1 MCSLKGESKMK
12 ELIGM
17 SRKVLE
23 VDLAAPSFTI
33 YTVPEKD
40 ILMYL
45 GGKGLGLKL
54 IYDRIRPGIDPLGK
68 ENMIAFMTGA
78 LLGTGAPCT
87 SRFSAVT
94 KTPLTGIM
102 AASSCGGPFGEGLKN
117 AGWDGILIVGKSK
130 TPVYL
135 VVSPDGVKFMDA
147 TNLWGK
153 DAMDTQKI
161 LGKKEGILAIGQAG
175 ENLVRVANIVSGH
188 RYLGRA
194 GMGAVMGSKNLK
206 AIVAEGK
213 AFQIVAKD
221 KETFEKL
228 RKRSLKYIKASP
240 FTGDGYKNYGTAS
253 HLNYCNTQGTLSVNN
268 FTKGMHKDAYKISG
282 EEMKAEHDTKHH
294 ACRSCTIL
302 CGKKGTFD
310 GKKRVT
316 PEYETVSLLGANIGV
331 FDPVK
336 IAEWN
341 ELCGKYG
348 MDTISVG
355 NIIAW
360 VMEATE
366 KGLVKS
372 DLKFGSPIGVDQII
386 TDIALCK
393 GLGNDMA
400 LGVRALSEKY
410 GGKEFAIQIKGLE
423 CSAYDPRGAFG
434 QGLAYAV
441 ANRGACHLSAGLFFM
456 ENIVG
461 LLNPQT
467 VRAKA
472 DFVKFFEDLFNAIN
486 SISICLFTSTSF
498 PLEVPLIKY
507 TPNFILHVL
516 MQYLP
521 KIAIQLVDISFYAK
535 LWSSVT
541 GIKLTADEFLKA
553 GARTHVLERH
563 MNIGEGISRKDDTLP
578 ERFLKEGRECDSR
591 KTTVPLDKMLDK
603 YYKVRGF
610 DQDGIPTA
618 ETMQKLGISPE

>member
-1 MCSLKGESKMK
+1 MK
-12 ELIGM
+12 RLFGM

-23 VDLAAPSFTI
+23 VDLIATSFKI
-33 YTVPEKD
+33 FTVPDAD
-40 ILMYL
+40 IKMYL

-54 IYDRIRPGIDPLGK
+54 IYDRISSGIDPLGE
-68 ENMIAFMTGA
+68 ENIIAFMTGA

-102 AASSCGGPFGEGLKN
+102 ASSSCGGPFGERLKT
-117 AGWDGILIVGKSK
+117 AGWDGILIKGKSK
-130 TPVYL
+130 NPVYL
-135 VVSPDGVKFMDA
+135 VVSADGVEFMDA

-153 DAMDTQKI
+153 DSMSTQEM
-161 LGKKEGILAIGQAG
+161 LGKKGGMIVIGQAG

-206 AIVAEGK
+206 AILAVGK
-213 AFQIVAKD
+213 AYKIVPKENIEFD
-221 KETFEKL
+221 KLK
-228 RKRSLKYIKASP
+228 KRALKYINASP
-240 FTGDGYKNYGTAS
+240 YTGVGYKNYGTAS
-253 HLNYCNTQGTLSVNN
+253 HLKYCNTHGTLSVNN
-268 FTKGMHKDAYKISG
+268 FTKGMHQDAHKISG
-282 EEMKAEHDTKHH
+282 EEMKAKYNTKQHT
-294 ACRSCTIL
+294 CRNCAIL

-310 GKKRVT
+310 GKKRVA
-316 PEYETVSLLGANIGV
+316 PEYETVSLLGANIGI

-372 DLKFGSPIGVDQII
+372 DLKFGSSVGVDQII
-386 TDIALCK
+386 TDMALGK
-393 GLGNDMA
+393 DLGKDMA
-400 LGVRALSEKY
+400 LGVKALSEKY
-410 GGKEFAIQIKGLE
+410 GGKEFAIQVKGLE
-423 CSAYDPRGAFG
+423 VSAYDPRGAFG

-456 ENIVG
+456 ENIAG
-461 LLNPQT
+461 LLNSQT

-498 PLEVPLIKY
+498 PLEAPLTKY
-507 TPNFILHVL
+507 TPNLILHLL
-516 MQYLP
+516 MQNCS
-521 KIAIQLVDISFYAK
+521 KIAIQMVDTSLYPK

-541 GIKLTADEFLKA
+541 GIKLSSAEFLRA
-553 GARTHVLERH
+553 GARIHILERY
-563 MNIGEGISRKDDTLP
+563 MNTREGISKKDDTLP
-578 ERFLKEGRECDSR
+578 KRFLKEGRECDPQ
-591 KTTVPLDKMLDK
+591 KTTVPLHKMLDQ

-610 DQDGIPTA
+610 DKNGIPTKKI
-618 ETMQKLGISPE
+618 MQKLNISYG